1 MSNTEPTTQRLVLDY
16 LLAYASWLVLLVIAM
31 WLVFVWQSILVTIG
45 LRMGLN
51 LWQLRAVD
59 TWGTFL
65 LVQCGSNESTDRV
78 MKYTGIVESQL
89 PESTKR

>member
-1 MSNTEPTTQRLVLDY
+1 
-16 LLAYASWLVLLVIAM
+16 LAH
-31 WLVFVWQSILVTIG
+31 
-45 LRMGLN
+45 LRHG
-51 LWQLRAVD
+51 V
-59 TWGTFL
+59 